1 MSNDIRDFLARTT
14 TQGIIKPNKYQI
26 LFAGPG
32 FDAACEAAGFS
43 PSDANRLLSD
53 TCEEIAFPG
62 SQIASKEFRVYGPPR
77 EMPYER
83 LFAGDIDMNFR
94 LDDNMRIKSIFEE
107 WLNVIVDPSSNNV
120 TYYDDYICDMKI
132 QIFND
137 QSDLSPIYEGIIVE
151 LYPKQVD
158 AIQLG
163 FDQRDT
169 YMKQKVGFA
178 FRRIEQGFF
187 I

>member
-1 MSNDIRDFLARTT
+1 MSNDINQFISRIKD
-14 TQGIIKPNKYQI
+14 QGIIKPNKYQV
-26 LFAGPG
+26 LFAGHG
-32 FDAACEAAGFS
+32 FDDACEAAGFS
-43 PSDANRLLSD
+43 PADANRLISD
-53 TCEEIAFPG
+53 SCEEIAFPG

-83 LFAGDIDMNFR
+83 LFAGDIDLTLR
-94 LDDNMRIKSIFEE
+94 LDENMRLKSLFEE
-107 WLNVIVDPSSNNV
+107 WMNVIVDPRTNNV

-132 QIFND
+132 QIF
-137 QSDLSPIYEGIIVE
+137 SDLSDTAPVYEGTIIEVF
-151 LYPKQVD
+151 PKQID

-169 YMKQKVGFA
+169 YMKQKVGFS

>member
-1 MSNDIRDFLARTT
+1 MFT
-14 TQGIIKPNKYQI
+14 
-26 LFAGPG
+26 GPG
-32 FDAACEAAGFS
+32 FDEACGAAGFS
-43 PSDANRLLSD
+43 PSDANKLLSD
-53 TCEEIAFPG
+53 TCEEISFPG

-83 LFAGDIDMNFR
+83 LFAGDIDINFR
-94 LDDNMRIKSIFEE
+94 LDDNMRIKTLFEE
-107 WLNVIVDPSSNNV
+107 WLNIIVDPSSNNV
-120 TYYDDYICDMKI
+120 TYYDDYICDLKI

-137 QSDLSPIYEGIIVE
+137 QSGTSPVYEGVIVE
-151 LYPKQVD
+151 VYPKQID

-187 I
+187 A